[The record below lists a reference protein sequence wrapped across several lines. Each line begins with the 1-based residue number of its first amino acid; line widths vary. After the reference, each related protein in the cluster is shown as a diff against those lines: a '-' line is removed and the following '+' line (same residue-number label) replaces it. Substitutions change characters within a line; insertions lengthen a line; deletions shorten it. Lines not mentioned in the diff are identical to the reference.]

1 MEGGRGRRRKETQHD
16 GVDTWV
22 ARGEECD
29 VSKNGSRNFFF
40 EVQKKKEQRMFGNGN
55 RKKDQKNSM
64 SETNEM
70 HSRSCVARPTKDERE
85 RESQQ
90 HQKGNSKK
98 KKCDEGRR
106 KIKKTR
112 TIRR

>member
-16 GVDTWV
+16 GLDTWV

-90 HQKGNSKK
+90 HQNIVGNSQKK
-98 KKCDEGRR
+98 KMRR
-106 KIKKTR
+106 REKKD
-112 TIRR
+112 

>member
-16 GVDTWV
+16 GLDTWV

-90 HQKGNSKK
+90 HQNIGNSKK
-98 KKCDEGRR
+98 KKMRR
-106 KIKKTR
+106 REKKD
-112 TIRR
+112 

>member
-1 MEGGRGRRRKETQHD
+1 
-16 GVDTWV
+16 
-22 ARGEECD
+22 
-29 VSKNGSRNFFF
+29 
-40 EVQKKKEQRMFGNGN
+40 MFGNGN